1 MDNTQQPK
9 QQAGVFVEV
18 RSASKADA
26 YHVGGF
32 VSTKWANPAR
42 VWVRSYDEEGRKNSE
57 ELIGF
62 IDKRHTGPRSRA
74 NSVLKLAEAHAAKL
88 RATANQ

>member
-9 QQAGVFVEV
+9 QQAGVFVEI
-18 RSASKADA
+18 RSASSSDA
-26 YHVGGF
+26 YRRGGF
-32 VSTKWANPAR
+32 ASTKWARPAR
-42 VWVRSYDEEGRKNSE
+42 VWVRCYDNAGRKTSE
-57 ELIGF
+57 KLVGF